1 MRESYSRVLRLES
14 EKMFILLDDPSI
26 SLWKIV
32 DASRG
37 TDTLRSLII
46 YKNTGDATVDELFLI
61 SVTDNIAG
69 TSRIERIQK
78 TTVTV
83 RTNP

>member
-26 SLWKIV
+26 SLWMIV